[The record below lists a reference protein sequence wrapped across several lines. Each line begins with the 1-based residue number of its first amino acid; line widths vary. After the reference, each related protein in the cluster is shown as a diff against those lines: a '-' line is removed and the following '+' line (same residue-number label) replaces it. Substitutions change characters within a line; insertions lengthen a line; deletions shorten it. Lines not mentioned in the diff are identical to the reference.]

1 MFGWLWRFGLTKEE
15 RQILQFMQMGWTLK
29 SHRYLNGS
37 KVYRLHSLGG
47 EAVEVRNGV
56 VAGLLRRGLLHSNQ
70 KFPAATF
77 LLSDRGEQVLRH
89 FATPSYP
96 LPLTSRRFGS
106 N

>member
-29 SHRYLNGS
+29 SHRYLNGT

-47 EAVEVRNGV
+47 EAVEVRDGV

-77 LLSDRGEQVLRH
+77 LLSERGEHFLRRSGVASH
-89 FATPSYP
+89 S
-96 LPLTSRRFGS
+96 LPLTSRHF
-106 N
+106 